1 MPYPRKVREFADGL
15 APLGKSRRNMNVVLF
30 IGQVLFA
37 ALFITSGI
45 GHFAKLEAMTGYA
58 QYKKLPA
65 AKLGVM
71 ASGLFFLV
79 GGILIVIGTY
89 VDLGALLIAITL
101 VLAAVIFHNFWK
113 ETDANTKMQEQIA
126 FNKDIS
132 LAGAALILVAL
143 VASGAVESSDL
154 LFNIG
159 SISFFN

>member
-1 MPYPRKVREFADGL
+1 
-15 APLGKSRRNMNVVLF
+15 MNVVLF

-126 FNKDIS
+126 FNKDIA
-132 LAGAALILVAL
+132 LAGAALVLVRTRSMVELLKEAIFYVNVRKHLTLQLIL
-143 VASGAVESSDL
+143 DL
-154 LFNIG
+154 
-159 SISFFN
+159 

>member
-1 MPYPRKVREFADGL
+1 
-15 APLGKSRRNMNVVLF
+15 MNVVLF

-45 GHFAKLEAMTGYA
+45 GHFAKLDAMTGYA

-65 AKLGVM
+65 AKLGVI

-101 VLAAVIFHNFWK
+101 VLAAIIFHNFWK
-113 ETDANTKMQEQIA
+113 ETDATAKMNEQIA
-126 FNKDIS
+126 FNKDIA

-143 VASGAVESSDL
+143 VAGGVVEGSDL
-154 LFNIG
+154 LVNIG
-159 SISFFN
+159 SVSFFN

>member
-1 MPYPRKVREFADGL
+1 MTI
-15 APLGKSRRNMNVVLF
+15 VLF
-30 IGQVLFA
+30 IGQLLFA
-37 ALFITSGI
+37 ALFITSGMA
-45 GHFAKLEAMTGYA
+45 HFAKLEAMTGYA

-89 VDLGALLIAITL
+89 IDLGALLIAITL

-132 LAGAALILVAL
+132 LAGAALMLFAL
-143 VASGAVESSDL
+143 VASGVIEGSDL
-154 LFNIG
+154 LVNIG
-159 SISFFN
+159 SISLFM

>member
-1 MPYPRKVREFADGL
+1 
-15 APLGKSRRNMNVVLF
+15 MNVVLF

-143 VASGAVESSDL
+143 VASGAVDSRAIFYSTSEASHSL
-154 LFNIG
+154 IKLNVHKKAPG
-159 SISFFN
+159 KPGAFFFSLTFI

>member
-1 MPYPRKVREFADGL
+1 MTI
-15 APLGKSRRNMNVVLF
+15 VLF
-30 IGQVLFA
+30 IGQLLFA
-37 ALFITSGI
+37 ALFITSGMA
-45 GHFAKLEAMTGYA
+45 HFAKLDAMTGYA

-89 VDLGALLIAITL
+89 IDLGALLIAITL

-132 LAGAALILVAL
+132 LAGAALMLFAL
-143 VASGAVESSDL
+143 VASGVIEGSDL
-154 LFNIG
+154 LVNIG
-159 SISFFN
+159 SISLFM

>member
-1 MPYPRKVREFADGL
+1 MT
-15 APLGKSRRNMNVVLF
+15 VVLF
-30 IGQVLFA
+30 IGQLLFA
-37 ALFITSGI
+37 ALFITSGM

-89 VDLGALLIAITL
+89 IDLGALLIAITL

-113 ETDANTKMQEQIA
+113 ETDANTKMQETIA

-132 LAGAALILVAL
+132 LAGAALMLFAL
-143 VASGAVESSDL
+143 VASGVIEGSDL
-154 LFNIG
+154 LVNIG
-159 SISFFN
+159 SISLFM

>member
-1 MPYPRKVREFADGL
+1 
-15 APLGKSRRNMNVVLF
+15 MNVVLF
-30 IGQVLFA
+30 IGQLLFA
-37 ALFITSGI
+37 ALFITSGMA
-45 GHFAKLEAMTGYA
+45 HFAKLEAMTGYA

-89 VDLGALLIAITL
+89 IDLGALLIAITL

-132 LAGAALILVAL
+132 LAGAALMLFAL
-143 VASGAVESSDL
+143 VVSGVIEGSDL
-154 LFNIG
+154 LVNIG
-159 SISFFN
+159 SISLFM

>member
-1 MPYPRKVREFADGL
+1 
-15 APLGKSRRNMNVVLF
+15 MNVVLF

-45 GHFAKLEAMTGYA
+45 GHFAKLDAMTGYA

-65 AKLGVM
+65 AKLGVI

-79 GGILIVIGTY
+79 GGILILIGTY

-113 ETDANTKMQEQIA
+113 ETDATAKMNEQIA
-126 FNKDIS
+126 FNKDIA

-143 VASGAVESSDL
+143 VAGGVVEGSDL
-154 LFNIG
+154 LVNIG
-159 SISFFN
+159 SVSFFN

>member
-1 MPYPRKVREFADGL
+1 
-15 APLGKSRRNMNVVLF
+15 MNVVLF

-58 QYKKLPA
+58 RYKKLPA

-113 ETDANTKMQEQIA
+113 ESDANTKMQEQIA
-126 FNKDIS
+126 FNKDIA
-132 LAGAALILVAL
+132 LAGAALVLFAL
-143 VASGAVESSDL
+143 VAGGIVEGSDL
-154 LFNIG
+154 LVNVG
-159 SISFFN
+159 SISLFK

>member
-1 MPYPRKVREFADGL
+1 MTI
-15 APLGKSRRNMNVVLF
+15 VLF
-30 IGQVLFA
+30 IGQLLFA

-65 AKLGVM
+65 AKRGVM
-71 ASGLFFLV
+71 ASGFFFLV

-89 VDLGALLIAITL
+89 VDFGALLIAITL

-126 FNKDIS
+126 FNKDLS

-143 VASGAVESSDL
+143 VASGAVEGADL
-154 LFNIG
+154 LVNIG
-159 SISFFN
+159 SISLFK

>member
-1 MPYPRKVREFADGL
+1 
-15 APLGKSRRNMNVVLF
+15 MNVVLF

-113 ETDANTKMQEQIA
+113 ETDPTTKQNEMIA
-126 FNKDIS
+126 FNKDIA
-132 LAGAALILVAL
+132 LAGASLILFALIAWGTLTEFGP
-143 VASGAVESSDL
+143 S
-154 LFNIG
+154 IG
-159 SISFFN
+159 NLAFFNF

>member
-1 MPYPRKVREFADGL
+1 MTI
-15 APLGKSRRNMNVVLF
+15 VLF
-30 IGQVLFA
+30 IGQLLFA

-71 ASGLFFLV
+71 ASGFFFLV

-89 VDLGALLIAITL
+89 VDFGALLIAITL

-113 ETDANTKMQEQIA
+113 ETDANTKMQGQIA

-143 VASGAVESSDL
+143 VASGAVEGGDL
-154 LFNIG
+154 LVNIG
-159 SISFFN
+159 SISLFK

>member
-1 MPYPRKVREFADGL
+1 MTI
-15 APLGKSRRNMNVVLF
+15 VLF
-30 IGQVLFA
+30 IGQLLFA

-58 QYKKLPA
+58 QYKNLPA
-65 AKLGVM
+65 AKFGVM
-71 ASGLFFLV
+71 ASGFFFLV

-89 VDLGALLIAITL
+89 VDFGALLIAITL

-143 VASGAVESSDL
+143 VASGAVEGADL
-154 LFNIG
+154 LVNIG
-159 SISFFN
+159 SISLFK